1 LLSENRFSQNKR
13 ENQQEIIMV
22 PIGVLVSGRGSNLEA
37 ILEAVDKKYITKG
50 EVKVVVS
57 NKPGVGALDIAKKH
71 RVETVVLDDKGL
83 RKLDHEYDKKT
94 IATLEACGVGSKEG
108 LVVLAGYFRIL
119 SPHFVDKY
127 HNRIMNVHPALLPS
141 FPGLDSQKRAL
152 EHGVKVTGATVHFV
166 AKEVDAGPIIL
177 QAHVPV
183 RDDDTV
189 SSLSERILRQEH
201 RLYPEAIRLFT
212 EGKLKIEG
220 RRVTLAN

>member
-1 LLSENRFSQNKR
+1 
-13 ENQQEIIMV
+13 MV

-37 ILEAVDKKYITKG
+37 ILYAVERKYISKG

-57 NKPGVGALDIAKKH
+57 NKPAVGALELAKKH
-71 RVETVVLDDKGL
+71 LVPTAVLDDKGL
-83 RKLDHEYDKKT
+83 SKMDPEYDRKT
-94 IATLEACGVGSKEG
+94 IATLEAHGVNARDG
-108 LVVLAGYFRIL
+108 LIALAGYFRIL
-119 SPHFVDKY
+119 SPKFVEKY

-141 FPGLDSQKRAL
+141 FPGLDAQKRAL
-152 EHGVKVTGATVHFV
+152 EHGVKIAGATVHFV

-189 SSLSERILRQEH
+189 DSLSERILRQEH

-212 EGKLKIEG
+212 EGKLKIQG
-220 RRVTLAN
+220 RRVILTT